1 MFYCQS
7 SVSWADT
14 RCLLLPAPIRHNAED
29 APTIGNILYFQGKWL
44 TWCMLHTKCRSLVD
58 TKLWSRTGSSNS
70 SRRDQ
75 CLNVDGLK
83 GEYRE
88 MIHKCIH
95 TFPIFSFRICRAA
108 LHWCL
113 AMLSYL
119 YDTHTHN
126 LLNKLVLS
134 RRIGVFTLWCA
145 CLIIEQ
151 HLCWNQCYW
160 LNIKRKNINTVEL
173 RAASH
178 DSPYVWKMHEV

>member
-1 MFYCQS
+1 MLQRLETYCTFRGNGWPG
-7 SVSWADT
+7 VCYTLNAGPLWTLNYGPGLA
-14 RCLLLPAPIRHNAED
+14 LLK
-29 APTIGNILYFQGKWL
+29 T
-44 TWCMLHTKCRSLVD
+44 
-58 TKLWSRTGSSNS
+58 S

-134 RRIGVFTLWCA
+134 RRIRVFTLWCA